1 VHDREGPTPSGAPG
15 GGLVGPQLAVGAAVV
30 DDGRLL
36 TVRRARPPAKGRW
49 TLPGGR
55 VEAGER
61 VADAVAREVAEETGL
76 RVEAG
81 ALLGW
86 TEHLD
91 DEHHYVILDFRARL
105 LAPGTPVA
113 GDDAADVAWLT
124 RSELRAA
131 GPTEGLVE
139 FLEERGVRLRP

>member
-1 VHDREGPTPSGAPG
+1 VHQSEGPPDRSAA
-15 GGLVGPQLAVGAAVV
+15 GGLVGPQLAVGAVVV

-36 TVRRARPPAKGRW
+36 TVRRARPPAQGRW

-55 VEAGER
+55 VEAFER
-61 VADAVAREVAEETGL
+61 AADAVAREVAEETGL
-76 RVEAG
+76 RVEPG
-81 ALLGW
+81 GLLGW

-91 DEHHYVILDFRARL
+91 ERHHYVILDFHARL

-113 GDDAADVAWLT
+113 GDDAAEVAWLT